1 MFLRVGHVLDMHH
14 SVYSLSTSDEFDRN
28 SQSRCWPWDR
38 DGYWPIYKAPE
49 KKEKFGNCKFEKARA
64 NMMRLYYPHQKEAN
78 TNKGDTLMQL
88 LCKAAFIARHFSD
101 LRYANRA
108 RNYHGAK
115 GLVVV
120 RMASF
125 RICGQILL
133 VCI

>member
-1 MFLRVGHVLDMHH
+1 
-14 SVYSLSTSDEFDRN
+14 
-28 SQSRCWPWDR
+28 
-38 DGYWPIYKAPE
+38 
-49 KKEKFGNCKFEKARA
+49 
-64 NMMRLYYPHQKEAN
+64 MMRLYYPHQKEVD